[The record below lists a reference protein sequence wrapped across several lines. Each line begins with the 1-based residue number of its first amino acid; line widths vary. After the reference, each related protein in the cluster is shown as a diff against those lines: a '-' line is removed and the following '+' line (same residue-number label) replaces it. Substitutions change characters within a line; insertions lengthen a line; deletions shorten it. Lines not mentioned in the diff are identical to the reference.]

1 MIYIYKMICKWFKKG
16 LFVHPDIN
24 LCAYLTLTHHFL
36 RPCQAPRTGCC
47 WILLIFLSTW
57 KQPTWSSVW
66 KTKPLA
72 QFTASL
78 TGIPWAW
85 LEHLPFPFWHM
96 VNWGGGC
103 FARGQGRSHSA
114 GKSAWERQECESG
127 KNKAR
132 KKRNGAKIGVGRTL
146 GQDVDR
152 MILAAMSISHI
163 LSSLPA
169 LLLLAQ
175 IQVDPAGQ

>member
-1 MIYIYKMICKWFKKG
+1 MCIPH
-16 LFVHPDIN
+16 LDSSLSSPLPSTQNRLLLDFVN
-24 LCAYLTLTHHFL
+24 L
-36 RPCQAPRTGCC
+36 P
-47 WILLIFLSTW
+47 
-57 KQPTWSSVW
+57 
-66 KTKPLA
+66 
-72 QFTASL
+72 
-78 TGIPWAW
+78 
-85 LEHLPFPFWHM
+85 EHLEAAHMELGLENKTSGSIYCKPHRDFMSLAEAPSFPLLAHGKL
-96 VNWGGGC
+96 GGGC